1 MPFVRGPD
9 GPIECLVTGSGEP
22 VTLFAHGFAGSIDET
37 RPFGSG
43 VLGSRVFFHFR
54 GHGKTGAA
62 HPTWTYG
69 DLEAELTSVRRE
81 YGARRGLGVSLGA
94 AALLRS
100 AVDHHDDY
108 ERLVVILPPA
118 IDAPRNGRAVDR
130 VQAMAERAA
139 RGDVEGLTGLLL
151 AEQPVEVRTR
161 RVVQIWARAQAQRL
175 SGEGL
180 RDVIQKI
187 PALFPLDDRS
197 LLAAVTCPVLV
208 IGQEDDEAHP
218 SRVVSELAEALP
230 DARAEVFAPGGV
242 LWRHRGAVR
251 TLVSSF
257 LNG

>member
-22 VTLFAHGFAGSIDET
+22 VTIFAHGFAGSIDET

-54 GHGKTGAA
+54 AHGET
-62 HPTWTYG
+62 TQTQQEWTYAG
-69 DLEAELTSVRRE
+69 LAAELSSVRRE
-81 YGARRGLGVSLGA
+81 FGARRGLGVSLGA
-94 AALLRS
+94 AALLRA
-100 AVDHHDDY
+100 AVDDHDDF
-108 ERLVVILPPA
+108 ERLVVVLPPA
-118 IDAPRNGRAVDR
+118 IDAPRSGRAIDR
-130 VQAMAERAA
+130 VQAMAGRAVL
-139 RGDVEGLTGLLL
+139 GDVEGLTGLLL
-151 AEQPVEVRTR
+151 AEQPAEVRTR
-161 RVVQIWARAQAQRL
+161 RVVQMWARAQAQRL

-180 RDVIQKI
+180 REVIQQI
-187 PALFPLDDRS
+187 PVLFPLSDRS

-218 SRVVSELAEALP
+218 SRLVHELVEVLP
-230 DARAEVFAPGGV
+230 DARAEVFSPGGV

-257 LNG
+257 LNS